1 MVIPLTQRF
10 IFIQKLRQSNQSEVL
25 MCFNYDQSISL
36 IVPKINVI
44 MTILFQLFKS
54 KEVLIFLTL
63 SKKT

>member
-10 IFIQKLRQSNQSEVL
+10 IFIQSLRQSNQSEVL
-25 MCFNYDQSISL
+25 ICFNYDQSISL

>member
-10 IFIQKLRQSNQSEVL
+10 IFIQRLRQSNQSEVL